1 MPWSPIASRRNRA
14 APTSW
19 SSSTRRTR
27 SPPRAGAVLAKRL
40 TMPTLRIRTQIILPF
55 LLLMLIL
62 GIIGTFL
69 TTSLVA
75 TSLERRIADQLVHA
89 EDAALDAAVKL
100 QGRQV
105 AAIRLVANTQGVDQ
119 AVRAGD
125 AAALRELIVPL
136 EVNNRLGTVMIF
148 DARGR
153 TILEISQPDETNPSG
168 LVFRS
173 GTDLSGEPIVKPVL
187 VGEYDSLGDKFIGY
201 RGSPASSLAA
211 AGPVVLGDRVVGG
224 VLVETAVPAVLSDM
238 QSRSQAQVV
247 LLDTKGGL
255 LGSTLANVKG
265 DLLDERLR
273 SYLALASPGRAATRS
288 LTVAGQE
295 YEFQFTNF
303 YLRQH
308 VEGYLAVALSR
319 RSVVDAG
326 LQSAFQMTVLFAG
339 VVLILLL
346 IGYLLALRLTRPIE
360 ALVAGTQAVAR
371 GDLSKRLQVRRR
383 DELGELATA
392 FNTMTQDLQE
402 RTRSLNEQ
410 MRRLAALSQSS
421 QGLGKETEP
430 AAMAEAILGVSMK
443 ALGLEKALLLAR
455 NETSGLEVRSVVG
468 LGPKAAAQLG
478 RLTPAKLAEGFATE
492 STAGVETVTNLS
504 DDPRRGLR
512 LFGELAGTQEALV
525 VPLVRAERNAG
536 YLVTGVAAGYRL
548 PQQDV
553 ELLQTIATE
562 MALMIE
568 NADLRRKTELQA
580 HRLDQ
585 AIISLE
591 KISQALTAVTVGTD
605 NLLRAV
611 AHATAEI
618 LDAPYASLHL
628 RKSAWRQQFNEVIV
642 GSTTRREMAAVSQRG
657 DLASK
662 RVERPEQVLELDLV
676 DEHGEPLPA
685 ARRVGLQRAVAVPM
699 CLAGEIVGVLV
710 IHMRSPRIL
719 ERSEVRVLQTLANQA
734 VIAIENAAAY
744 EHTKQ
749 LATTDAMTG
758 VANHREL
765 EAYLDRELQRSRKT
779 REPLALI
786 MCDLDHFKEINDT
799 VGHPAGDA
807 VLRHL
812 TRQILVPA
820 VRPRDLVARYGGDE
834 FVLVL
839 RGADSRAA
847 VAIAERIRRTI
858 GGQAVL
864 LDGKAVSNLS
874 LSLGIAVFP
883 RDGDTREALVQA
895 ADQALYV
902 AKRTGRN
909 RVVRSD
915 AGNAEAQLAS

>member
-1 MPWSPIASRRNRA
+1 
-14 APTSW
+14 
-19 SSSTRRTR
+19 
-27 SPPRAGAVLAKRL
+27 LAKRL

-62 GIIGTFL
+62 GIIGTYL

-105 AAIRLVANTQGVDQ
+105 AAIRLIANTQGVDQ

-173 GTDLSGEPIVKPVL
+173 GTDLSGELIVQPVL
-187 VGEYDSLGDKFIGY
+187 KGQYDSLGDKYIGY
-201 RGSPASSLAA
+201 RGSPVSSLAA
-211 AGPVVLGDRVVGG
+211 AGPVMLGDRVVGG
-224 VLVETAVPAVLSDM
+224 VLVETALPAVLSDI
-238 QSRSQAQVV
+238 QSKSQAQVV
-247 LLDTKGGL
+247 LLDTKGRL

-265 DLLDERLR
+265 DLLDEHLR

-288 LTVAGQE
+288 LTIAGQE

-303 YLRQH
+303 YLRQQ

-319 RSVVDAG
+319 RSVVEAG
-326 LQSAFQMTVLFAG
+326 FQSAFQMTVLFAG

-371 GDLSKRLQVRRR
+371 GDLSKRLDVRRR

-443 ALGLEKALLLAR
+443 ALGLDKALLLAR

-478 RLTPAKLAEGFATE
+478 RLSPAKLAEGFALQP
-492 STAGVETVTNLS
+492 TAAVETVTTLS
-504 DDPRRGLR
+504 GDSRRGLR
-512 LFGELAGTQEALV
+512 LFGELAGIQEALV
-525 VPLVRAERNAG
+525 VPLVRGERNAG
-536 YLVTGVAAGYRL
+536 YLVTGIAAGYRL

-553 ELLQTIATE
+553 DLLQTIATE

-568 NADLRRKTELQA
+568 NADLRKKTELQA

-585 AIISLE
+585 AIIALE

-628 RKSAWRQQFNEVIV
+628 RKPAWREQFNDVIV
-642 GSTTRREMAAVSQRG
+642 GSTTRREMAAVRQSG

-676 DEHGEPLPA
+676 DEHGEPLSA

-710 IHMRSPRIL
+710 IHLRSPRTL

-765 EAYLDRELQRSRKT
+765 EAYLDRELLRSRKT

-786 MCDLDHFKEINDT
+786 MCDLDHFKQINDT

-820 VRPRDLVARYGGDE
+820 VRPKDLVARYGGDE

-915 AGNAEAQLAS
+915 AGNADAQLAS

>member
-1 MPWSPIASRRNRA
+1 M
-14 APTSW
+14 
-19 SSSTRRTR
+19 
-27 SPPRAGAVLAKRL
+27 AKRL

-62 GIIGTFL
+62 GIIGTYL

-105 AAIRLVANTQGVDQ
+105 AAIRLIANTQGVDQ

-173 GTDLSGEPIVKPVL
+173 GTDVSGELIVEPVL
-187 VGEYDSLGDKFIGY
+187 KGQYDSLGDKYIGY
-201 RGSPASSLAA
+201 RGSPVSSLAA
-211 AGPVVLGDRVVGG
+211 AGPVMLGDRVVGG
-224 VLVETAVPAVLSDM
+224 VLVETALPAVLSDI
-238 QSRSQAQVV
+238 QSKSQAQVV
-247 LLDTKGGL
+247 LLDTKGRL
-255 LGSTLANVKG
+255 LGGTLANVKG
-265 DLLDERLR
+265 DLLDEHLR

-288 LTVAGQE
+288 LTIAGQE

-303 YLRQH
+303 YLRQQ

-319 RSVVDAG
+319 RSVVEAG
-326 LQSAFQMTVLFAG
+326 FQSAFQMTVLFAG

-371 GDLSKRLQVRRR
+371 GDLSKRLDVRRR

-443 ALGLEKALLLAR
+443 ALGLDKALLLAR

-478 RLTPAKLAEGFATE
+478 RLSPAKLAEGFALQP
-492 STAGVETVTNLS
+492 TAAVETVTTLS
-504 DDPRRGLR
+504 GDSRRGLR
-512 LFGELAGTQEALV
+512 LSGELAGIQEALV
-525 VPLVRAERNAG
+525 VPLVRGERNAG
-536 YLVTGVAAGYRL
+536 YLVTGIAAGYRL

-553 ELLQTIATE
+553 DLLQTIATE

-568 NADLRRKTELQA
+568 NADLRKKTELQA

-585 AIISLE
+585 AIIALE

-628 RKSAWRQQFNEVIV
+628 RKPAWREQFNDVIV
-642 GSTTRREMAAVSQRG
+642 GSTTRREMAAVRQSG

-676 DEHGEPLPA
+676 DEHGEPLSA

-710 IHMRSPRIL
+710 IHLRSPRTL

-765 EAYLDRELQRSRKT
+765 EAYLDRELLRSRKT

-786 MCDLDHFKEINDT
+786 MCDLDHFKQINDT

-820 VRPRDLVARYGGDE
+820 VRPKDLVARYGGDE

-915 AGNAEAQLAS
+915 AGNADAQLAS

>member
-1 MPWSPIASRRNRA
+1 M
-14 APTSW
+14 
-19 SSSTRRTR
+19 
-27 SPPRAGAVLAKRL
+27 AKRL

-62 GIIGTFL
+62 GIIGTYL

-105 AAIRLVANTQGVDQ
+105 AAIRLIANTQGVDQ

-173 GTDLSGEPIVKPVL
+173 GTDLSGELIVQPVL
-187 VGEYDSLGDKFIGY
+187 KGQYDSLGDKYIGY
-201 RGSPASSLAA
+201 RGSTVSSLAA
-211 AGPVVLGDRVVGG
+211 AGPVMLGDRVVGG
-224 VLVETAVPAVLSDM
+224 VLVETALPAVLSDI
-238 QSRSQAQVV
+238 QSKSQAQVV
-247 LLDTKGGL
+247 LLDTKGRL

-265 DLLDERLR
+265 DLLDEHLR

-288 LTVAGQE
+288 LTIAGQE

-303 YLRQH
+303 YLRQQ

-319 RSVVDAG
+319 RSVVEAG
-326 LQSAFQMTVLFAG
+326 FQSAFQMTVLFAG

-371 GDLSKRLQVRRR
+371 GDLSKRLDVRRR

-443 ALGLEKALLLAR
+443 ALGLDKALLLAR

-478 RLTPAKLAEGFATE
+478 RLSPAKLAEGFALQP
-492 STAGVETVTNLS
+492 TAAVETVTTLS
-504 DDPRRGLR
+504 GDSRRGLR
-512 LFGELAGTQEALV
+512 LFGELAGIQEALV
-525 VPLVRAERNAG
+525 VPLVRGERNAG
-536 YLVTGVAAGYRL
+536 YLVTGIAAGYRL

-553 ELLQTIATE
+553 DLLQTIATE

-568 NADLRRKTELQA
+568 NADLRKKTELQA

-585 AIISLE
+585 AIIALE

-628 RKSAWRQQFNEVIV
+628 RKPAWREQFNDVIV
-642 GSTTRREMAAVSQRG
+642 GSTTRREMAAVRQSG

-676 DEHGEPLPA
+676 DEHGEPLSA

-710 IHMRSPRIL
+710 IHLRSPRTL

-765 EAYLDRELQRSRKT
+765 EAYLDRELLRSRKT

-786 MCDLDHFKEINDT
+786 MCDLDHFKQINDT

-820 VRPRDLVARYGGDE
+820 VRPKDLVARYGGDE

-915 AGNAEAQLAS
+915 AGNADAQLAS

>member
-1 MPWSPIASRRNRA
+1 
-14 APTSW
+14 
-19 SSSTRRTR
+19 
-27 SPPRAGAVLAKRL
+27 
-40 TMPTLRIRTQIILPF
+40 
-55 LLLMLIL
+55 MLK
-62 GIIGTFL
+62 G
-69 TTSLVA
+69 
-75 TSLERRIADQLVHA
+75 Q
-89 EDAALDAAVKL
+89 
-100 QGRQV
+100 
-105 AAIRLVANTQGVDQ
+105 
-119 AVRAGD
+119 
-125 AAALRELIVPL
+125 
-136 EVNNRLGTVMIF
+136 
-148 DARGR
+148 
-153 TILEISQPDETNPSG
+153 
-168 LVFRS
+168 
-173 GTDLSGEPIVKPVL
+173 
-187 VGEYDSLGDKFIGY
+187 YDSLGDKYIGY
-201 RGSPASSLAA
+201 RGSPVSSLAA
-211 AGPVVLGDRVVGG
+211 AGPVMLGDRVVGG
-224 VLVETAVPAVLSDM
+224 VLVETALPAVLSDI
-238 QSRSQAQVV
+238 QSKSQAQVV
-247 LLDTKGGL
+247 LLDTKGRL

-265 DLLDERLR
+265 DLLDEHLR

-288 LTVAGQE
+288 LTIAGQE

-303 YLRQH
+303 YLRQQ

-319 RSVVDAG
+319 RSVVEAG
-326 LQSAFQMTVLFAG
+326 FQSAFQMTVLFAG

-371 GDLSKRLQVRRR
+371 GDLSKRLDVRRR

-443 ALGLEKALLLAR
+443 ALGLDKALLLAR

-478 RLTPAKLAEGFATE
+478 RLSPAKLAEGFALQP
-492 STAGVETVTNLS
+492 TAAVETVTTLS
-504 DDPRRGLR
+504 GDSRRGLR
-512 LFGELAGTQEALV
+512 LFGELAGIQEALV
-525 VPLVRAERNAG
+525 VPLVRGERNAG
-536 YLVTGVAAGYRL
+536 YLVTGIAAGYRL

-553 ELLQTIATE
+553 DLLQTIATE

-568 NADLRRKTELQA
+568 NADLRKKTELQA

-585 AIISLE
+585 AIIALE

-628 RKSAWRQQFNEVIV
+628 RKPAWREQFNDVIV
-642 GSTTRREMAAVSQRG
+642 GSTTRREMAAVRQSG

-676 DEHGEPLPA
+676 DEHGEPLSA

-710 IHMRSPRIL
+710 IHLRSPRTL

-765 EAYLDRELQRSRKT
+765 EAYLDRELLRSRKT

-820 VRPRDLVARYGGDE
+820 VRPKDLVARYGGDE

-915 AGNAEAQLAS
+915 AGNADAQLAS

>member
-1 MPWSPIASRRNRA
+1 
-14 APTSW
+14 
-19 SSSTRRTR
+19 
-27 SPPRAGAVLAKRL
+27 
-40 TMPTLRIRTQIILPF
+40 MPTLRIRTQIILPF

-62 GIIGTFL
+62 GIIGTYL

-75 TSLERRIADQLVHA
+75 TSLERRTADQLVHA
-89 EDAALDAAVKL
+89 EDAALDAAVEL

-125 AAALRELIVPL
+125 ATALRELIVPL
-136 EVNNRLGTVMIF
+136 EVNNRLGTVMVF

-173 GTDLSGEPIVKPVL
+173 GTDLSGEPVVQPVL
-187 VGEYDSLGDKFIGY
+187 AGQYDSLGDKYIGY

-224 VLVETAVPAVLSDM
+224 VLVETGVPAVLREM
-238 QSRSQAQVV
+238 QSKSQAQVV

-255 LGSTLANVKG
+255 VGSTLANVKG

-288 LTVAGQE
+288 VSIAGQE

-319 RSVVDAG
+319 RSVVEAG
-326 LQSAFQMTVLFAG
+326 VQSAFQMTVLFAG

-371 GDLSKRLQVRRR
+371 GDLSKRLEVSRR

-430 AAMAEAILGVSMK
+430 AAMAEVILGVSMK

-455 NETSGLEVRSVVG
+455 NETSGLDVRSVVG
-468 LGPKAAAQLG
+468 LGPKAAGQLG
-478 RLTPAKLAEGFATE
+478 RLSPAKLAEGFAPE
-492 STAGVETVTNLS
+492 PTAAVETVTTLS
-504 DDPRRGLR
+504 GDPRRGLR
-512 LFGELAGTQEALV
+512 LFGELAGIREALV
-525 VPLVRAERNAG
+525 VPLVRGERNAG
-536 YLVTGVAAGYRL
+536 YLVTGIAAGYRL
-548 PQQDV
+548 PEQDV

-568 NADLRRKTELQA
+568 NADLRKKTELQA

-585 AIISLE
+585 AIIALE

-628 RKSAWRQQFNEVIV
+628 RKPAWRQQFNDVIV
-642 GSTTRREMAAVSQRG
+642 GSTTRREMAAVRQSG

-676 DEHGEPLPA
+676 DEHGEPLSA

-710 IHMRSPRIL
+710 IHLRSPRTL

-847 VAIAERIRRTI
+847 LAIAERIRRTI

-915 AGNAEAQLAS
+915 AGNADAQLAS

>member
-1 MPWSPIASRRNRA
+1 M
-14 APTSW
+14 
-19 SSSTRRTR
+19 
-27 SPPRAGAVLAKRL
+27 AKRL

-62 GIIGTFL
+62 GIIGTYL

-105 AAIRLVANTQGVDQ
+105 AAIRLIANTQGVDQ

-173 GTDLSGEPIVKPVL
+173 GTDLSGELIVQPVL
-187 VGEYDSLGDKFIGY
+187 KGQYDSLGDKYIGY
-201 RGSPASSLAA
+201 RGSPVSSLAA
-211 AGPVVLGDRVVGG
+211 AGPVMLGDRVVGG
-224 VLVETAVPAVLSDM
+224 VLVETALPAVLSDI
-238 QSRSQAQVV
+238 QSKSQAQVV
-247 LLDTKGGL
+247 LLDTKGRL
-255 LGSTLANVKG
+255 LGGTLANVKG
-265 DLLDERLR
+265 DLLDEHLR

-288 LTVAGQE
+288 LTIAGQE

-303 YLRQH
+303 YLRQQ

-319 RSVVDAG
+319 RSVVEAG
-326 LQSAFQMTVLFAG
+326 FQSAFQMTVLFAG

-371 GDLSKRLQVRRR
+371 GDLSKRLDVRRR

-443 ALGLEKALLLAR
+443 ALGLDKALLLAR

-478 RLTPAKLAEGFATE
+478 RLSPAKLAEGFALQH
-492 STAGVETVTNLS
+492 TAAVETVTTLS
-504 DDPRRGLR
+504 GDSRRGLR
-512 LFGELAGTQEALV
+512 LFGELAGIQEALV
-525 VPLVRAERNAG
+525 VPLVRGERNAG
-536 YLVTGVAAGYRL
+536 YLVTGIAAGYRL

-553 ELLQTIATE
+553 DLLQTIATE

-568 NADLRRKTELQA
+568 NADLRKKTELQA

-585 AIISLE
+585 AIIALE

-628 RKSAWRQQFNEVIV
+628 RKPAWREQFNDVIV
-642 GSTTRREMAAVSQRG
+642 GSTTRREMAAVRQSG

-676 DEHGEPLPA
+676 DEHGEPLSA

-710 IHMRSPRIL
+710 IHLRSPRTL

-765 EAYLDRELQRSRKT
+765 EAYLDRELLRSRKT

-786 MCDLDHFKEINDT
+786 MCDLDHFKQINDT

-820 VRPRDLVARYGGDE
+820 VRPKDLVARYGGDE

-915 AGNAEAQLAS
+915 AGNADAQLAS

>member
-1 MPWSPIASRRNRA
+1 M
-14 APTSW
+14 
-19 SSSTRRTR
+19 
-27 SPPRAGAVLAKRL
+27 AKRL

-62 GIIGTFL
+62 GIIGTYL

-105 AAIRLVANTQGVDQ
+105 AAIRLIANTQGVDQ

-173 GTDLSGEPIVKPVL
+173 GTDLSGELIVQPVL
-187 VGEYDSLGDKFIGY
+187 KGQYDSLGDKYIGY
-201 RGSPASSLAA
+201 RGSPVSSLAA
-211 AGPVVLGDRVVGG
+211 AGPVMLGDRVVGG
-224 VLVETAVPAVLSDM
+224 VLVETALPAVLSDI
-238 QSRSQAQVV
+238 QSKSQAQVV
-247 LLDTKGGL
+247 LLDTKGRL

-265 DLLDERLR
+265 DLLDEHLR

-288 LTVAGQE
+288 LTIAGQE

-303 YLRQH
+303 YLRQQ

-319 RSVVDAG
+319 RSVVEAG
-326 LQSAFQMTVLFAG
+326 FQSAFQMTVLFAG

-371 GDLSKRLQVRRR
+371 GDLSKRLDVRRR

-443 ALGLEKALLLAR
+443 ALGLDKALLLAR

-478 RLTPAKLAEGFATE
+478 RLSPAKLAEGFALQP
-492 STAGVETVTNLS
+492 TAAVETVTTLS
-504 DDPRRGLR
+504 GDSRRGLR
-512 LFGELAGTQEALV
+512 LFGELAGIQEALV
-525 VPLVRAERNAG
+525 VPLVRGERNAG
-536 YLVTGVAAGYRL
+536 YLVTGIAAGYRL

-553 ELLQTIATE
+553 DLLQTIATE

-568 NADLRRKTELQA
+568 NADLRKKTELQA

-585 AIISLE
+585 AIIALE

-628 RKSAWRQQFNEVIV
+628 RKPAWREQFNDVIV
-642 GSTTRREMAAVSQRG
+642 GSTTRREMAAVRQSG

-676 DEHGEPLPA
+676 DEHGEPLSA

-710 IHMRSPRIL
+710 IHPRSPRTL

-765 EAYLDRELQRSRKT
+765 EAYLDRELLRSRKT

-786 MCDLDHFKEINDT
+786 MCDLDHFKQINDT

-820 VRPRDLVARYGGDE
+820 VRPKDLVARYGGDE

-915 AGNAEAQLAS
+915 AGNADAQLAS

>member
-1 MPWSPIASRRNRA
+1 
-14 APTSW
+14 
-19 SSSTRRTR
+19 
-27 SPPRAGAVLAKRL
+27 
-40 TMPTLRIRTQIILPF
+40 MPTLRIRTQIILPF

-62 GIIGTFL
+62 GIIGTYL

-105 AAIRLVANTQGVDQ
+105 AAIRLIANTQGVDQ

-173 GTDLSGEPIVKPVL
+173 GTDLSGELIVQPVL
-187 VGEYDSLGDKFIGY
+187 KGQYDSLGDKYIGY
-201 RGSPASSLAA
+201 RGSPVSSLAA
-211 AGPVVLGDRVVGG
+211 AGPVMLGDRVVGG
-224 VLVETAVPAVLSDM
+224 VLVETALPAVLSDI
-238 QSRSQAQVV
+238 QSKSQAQVV
-247 LLDTKGGL
+247 LLDTKGRL

-265 DLLDERLR
+265 DLLDEHLR

-288 LTVAGQE
+288 LTIAGQE

-303 YLRQH
+303 YLRQQ

-319 RSVVDAG
+319 RSVVEAG
-326 LQSAFQMTVLFAG
+326 FQSAFQMTVLFAG

-371 GDLSKRLQVRRR
+371 GDLSKRLDVRRR

-443 ALGLEKALLLAR
+443 ALGLDKALLLAR

-478 RLTPAKLAEGFATE
+478 RLSPAKLAEGFALQP
-492 STAGVETVTNLS
+492 TAAVETVTTLS
-504 DDPRRGLR
+504 GDSRRGLR
-512 LFGELAGTQEALV
+512 LFGELAGIQEALV
-525 VPLVRAERNAG
+525 VPLVRGERNAG
-536 YLVTGVAAGYRL
+536 YLVTGIAAGYRL

-553 ELLQTIATE
+553 DLLQTIATE

-568 NADLRRKTELQA
+568 NADLRKKTELQA

-585 AIISLE
+585 AIIALE

-628 RKSAWRQQFNEVIV
+628 RKPAWREQFNDVIV
-642 GSTTRREMAAVSQRG
+642 GSTTRREMAAVRQSG

-676 DEHGEPLPA
+676 DEHGEPLSA

-710 IHMRSPRIL
+710 IHLRSPRTL

-765 EAYLDRELQRSRKT
+765 EAYLDRELLRSRKT

-786 MCDLDHFKEINDT
+786 MCDLDHFKQINDT

-820 VRPRDLVARYGGDE
+820 VRPKDLVARYGGDE

-915 AGNAEAQLAS
+915 AGNADAQLAS